1 MDKDISK
8 KFKTII
14 NQQILLQDQLKNM
27 IAQMNAAITNANVA
41 NVKTI
46 SEEIDYTVEQID
58 TLERDRIE
66 LLSPY
71 IEDKNRLKRIDYFIG
86 EFPKEDIENI
96 KKLHRELKEKSTA
109 NFQQTR
115 INQILLEEV
124 VLDIR
129 KNVEIISSQVNR
141 PIKYGL
147 CGEKLSALPV
157 HLVNQRG

>member
-1 MDKDISK
+1 MDKDIVK

-14 NQQILLQDQLKNM
+14 SQQISLQDQLKNM
-27 IAQMNAAITNANVA
+27 NAQMNAAVTNANVA
-41 NVKTI
+41 NVRTV
-46 SEEIDYTVEQID
+46 SQEIDFTVEQID

-71 IEDKNRLKRIDYFIG
+71 ISDKNRLKRIDFFID

-96 KKLHRELKEKSTA
+96 KKLHRELKEKSKA

-115 INQILLEEV
+115 INQILLNEV
-124 VLDIR
+124 ILDIN

-141 PIKYGL
+141 PIKYGFD
-147 CGEKLSALPV
+147 GEKQSALPV

>member
-1 MDKDISK
+1 MDKDIVK

-14 NQQILLQDQLKNM
+14 SQQILLQDRLKTL
-27 IAQMNAAITNANVA
+27 IAQMNAAITKANVA
-41 NVKTI
+41 NVKTV

-71 IEDKNRLKRIDYFIG
+71 IEDKNRLKRIDSFIG
-86 EFPKEDIENI
+86 FFPKEDIEPI
-96 KKLHRELKEKSTA
+96 KKLHCELKEKSAA

-115 INQILLEEV
+115 INQILLDEV

-141 PIKYGL
+141 PIKYGFD
-147 CGEKLSALPV
+147 GEKHSALPV
-157 HLVNQRG
+157 HLLNQRG

>member
-41 NVKTI
+41 NIKTI

-71 IEDKNRLKRIDYFIG
+71 IQDKNRLKRIDYFIG
-86 EFPKEDIENI
+86 EFPKDDIENI
-96 KKLHRELKEKSTA
+96 KKLHSELKEKSTA

-147 CGEKLSALPV
+147 GGEKLSALPV
-157 HLVNQRG
+157 HLVNQRE

>member
-41 NVKTI
+41 NIKTI

-71 IEDKNRLKRIDYFIG
+71 IQDKNRLKRIDYFIG
-86 EFPKEDIENI
+86 EFPKDDIENI
-96 KKLHRELKEKSTA
+96 KKLHSELKEKSTA

-147 CGEKLSALPV
+147 GGEKLSALPV